1 MKDTRKLFHFL
12 SYLQY
17 PLMLVGLFFC
27 YKPFISD
34 INSLWVEFNRAM
46 VFMGLGISM
55 STLQDT
61 TKTQNTFSKRIY
73 QTPRYARLFL
83 IMIFL
88 QVVFFSGAGLIGL
101 FLADQSPMKDLSLGL
116 ISIGIGMI
124 GMLKAA
130 GEMAVYQQTNTK

>member
-1 MKDTRKLFHFL
+1 MVMKTDEKEKIFYLSAVSLSGTLMKDTRKLFHYI

-61 TKTQNTFSKRIY
+61 AKTQNTFIEAYLSKS
-73 QTPRYARLFL
+73 
-83 IMIFL
+83 
-88 QVVFFSGAGLIGL
+88 QVCTFVSHDDLPSGGVL
-101 FLADQSPMKDLSLGL
+101 
-116 ISIGIGMI
+116 
-124 GMLKAA
+124 
-130 GEMAVYQQTNTK
+130 